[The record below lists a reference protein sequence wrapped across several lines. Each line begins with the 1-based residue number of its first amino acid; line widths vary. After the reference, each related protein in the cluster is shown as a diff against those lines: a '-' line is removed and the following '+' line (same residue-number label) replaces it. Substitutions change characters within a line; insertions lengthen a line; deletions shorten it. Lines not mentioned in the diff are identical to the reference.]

1 MSLDHQRS
9 ARMLI
14 HRFESMSSSS
24 DVDLV
29 QSQSQVPFTAAA
41 TTVLP
46 IRSAG
51 SHVSAGSTSS
61 CSKAQGALVSPGK
74 NEIAKGKDKSP
85 IRQSIRNL
93 LSVFSSKKHGSGG
106 SPKRKSE
113 QHQLDR
119 TGDAQGITMLAR
131 EAEKSLPST
140 PRQVSGRYLQPID
153 AILSNDDD
161 ENGQADI
168 MRPHIARGITG
179 ILPRVT
185 LFDAPVP
192 PIPLDQVSPDSSSA
206 PSRKHRGPTKTC
218 GALLYLSHDEN
229 SFGSFSSPAWLP
241 CTVTLEVDDHSIIV
255 SWKNPEARQPLKTQT
270 HTVTLARCTDVRSLV
285 GDQLDQKDIN
295 IPISGCNLV
304 IEHFKVF
311 ELLFEGRQRE
321 KFAAKTVRERAKW
334 VSAIWD
340 AVLPSQDANASQ
352 CIEQPEQKS
361 ESVVKAETVPADATP
376 LSAVVSADATPSPAV
391 EPAGVPQT
399 AEQRGALQEQKRRPS
414 TSASVSVYAP
424 TKALSRLSTSTSAK
438 SAIPDR
444 CHSPSIMN
452 LNQMTKVKQ
461 RLAQIRD
468 MELQRKSSSSSSSS
482 RIAPEKG
489 SLSWRRVEGQDPSPT
504 TTSRAAVQALEAN
517 QGSDRKHDEEFS
529 KPVDIGADKHTDD
542 SEAQGQGNANLE
554 PLLDFMKDQAQEQK
568 EQVGHLGDQL
578 ACIQDEIQRLP
589 QEFCLLASSPSSR
602 NADPN
607 IQQMMTKVERKVEVT
622 TDVLGTIEDK
632 LETMSTGMQKQA
644 QVRQKSAIETLRAID
659 GFRMALGSDFSAI
672 MAKLALLQELQER
685 CEKTKERLPLAE
697 HNKQLPPVV
706 DLSTVL
712 AKLDSV
718 ITLQRKAI
726 TSVGKPAGKAA
737 NAKVTDVASKDIKD
751 ELSKISS
758 MLEQNNRVRA
768 LHSQQQADS
777 VRYLTELNTWLETFV
792 NHGTSQ
798 IEGVTAKVQQ
808 LCRALGCPDQADSS
822 MGIAGHAS
830 LLQDLRDLMATAQA
844 REQGSTELHKSI
856 NALLAVVNAGSGLGS
871 VADVMEHQ
879 KREQVDL
886 FKTMTQE
893 LSSEIKGERIRFVE
907 AMKEATTINIQ
918 MQVDSLKQNLAAELM
933 KMSQEIGRLHQE
945 KQTIEIQIQ
954 DLLAFQDK
962 QRIPGQMIPSRAHYL
977 PHAHAG

>member
-9 ARMLI
+9 ARLLI

-29 QSQSQVPFTAAA
+29 QSQFQAPFTTAT

-61 CSKAQGALVSPGK
+61 HSFSKAQGAPVSPGK

-106 SPKRKSE
+106 SPKRNTMKSE
-113 QHQLDR
+113 LDR
-119 TGDAQGITMLAR
+119 TGDAPMLV

-153 AILSNDDD
+153 AILSDDE

-192 PIPLDQVSPDSSSA
+192 PIPLDQVSPDPSPM

-218 GALLYLSHDEN
+218 GALLYLSHYEN

-255 SWKNPEARQPLKTQT
+255 SWKNPEAQQPLKTQT

-285 GDQLDQKDIN
+285 GDQLDQQDID
-295 IPISGCNLV
+295 IPVSGCNLV

-352 CIEQPEQKS
+352 CIEQPEG
-361 ESVVKAETVPADATP
+361 KAETVPADATP
-376 LSAVVSADATPSPAV
+376 LSAVVSAEATPSPAV

-399 AEQRGALQEQKRRPS
+399 AEQQGTLQEQKRRPS

-468 MELQRKSSSSSSSS
+468 MELQMKSSSSSSSS
-482 RIAPEKG
+482 RIASEKG

-504 TTSRAAVQALEAN
+504 TTSRAAVQAREAN

-542 SEAQGQGNANLE
+542 TEAQGQGNANLE

-602 NADPN
+602 NVDPN

-659 GFRMALGSDFSAI
+659 GFRTALGSDFSAI

-697 HNKQLPPVV
+697 HNKQFPPVV

-718 ITLQRKAI
+718 ITLQRKAV

-822 MGIAGHAS
+822 TGIAGHAS

-844 REQGSTELHKSI
+844 REQGSAELHKSI
-856 NALLAVVNAGSGLGS
+856 NALLAVVNASTGSGLGS

-886 FKTMTQE
+886 FKAMTQE

-962 QRIPGQMIPSRAHYL
+962 QRIPGQMIPSRASICQYL

>member
-1 MSLDHQRS
+1 
-9 ARMLI
+9 
-14 HRFESMSSSS
+14 MSSSS

-29 QSQSQVPFTAAA
+29 QSQFQVPFTTAT

-61 CSKAQGALVSPGK
+61 HSFSKAQGAPVSPGK

-106 SPKRKSE
+106 SPKR
-113 QHQLDR
+113 
-119 TGDAQGITMLAR
+119 
-131 EAEKSLPST
+131 
-140 PRQVSGRYLQPID
+140 
-153 AILSNDDD
+153 N
-161 ENGQADI
+161 I
-168 MRPHIARGITG
+168 MKGITG

-192 PIPLDQVSPDSSSA
+192 PIPLDQVSPDPSPM

-218 GALLYLSHDEN
+218 GALLYLSHYEN

-255 SWKNPEARQPLKTQT
+255 SWKNPEAQQPLKMQT

-285 GDQLDQKDIN
+285 GDQLDQQDID

-352 CIEQPEQKS
+352 CKEQPEG
-361 ESVVKAETVPADATP
+361 KAETVPADATP
-376 LSAVVSADATPSPAV
+376 LSAVVSAEATPSPAV

-399 AEQRGALQEQKRRPS
+399 TEQQGALQEQKRRPS

-424 TKALSRLSTSTSAK
+424 TQALSRLSTSTSAK

-468 MELQRKSSSSSSSS
+468 MELQMKPSSSSSSS
-482 RIAPEKG
+482 RIASEKG

-504 TTSRAAVQALEAN
+504 TTSRAAVQAREAN
-517 QGSDRKHDEEFS
+517 QGSDRKHDE
-529 KPVDIGADKHTDD
+529 D
-542 SEAQGQGNANLE
+542 
-554 PLLDFMKDQAQEQK
+554 
-568 EQVGHLGDQL
+568 
-578 ACIQDEIQRLP
+578 
-589 QEFCLLASSPSSR
+589 SR
-602 NADPN
+602 NVDPN

-697 HNKQLPPVV
+697 HNKQSPPVV
-706 DLSTVL
+706 DLSIVL

-718 ITLQRKAI
+718 ITLQRKAV
-726 TSVGKPAGKAA
+726 TSVGKPVGKAA
-737 NAKVTDVASKDIKD
+737 NAK
-751 ELSKISS
+751 LSKISS

-808 LCRALGCPDQADSS
+808 LCRAFGCPDQADSS
-822 MGIAGHAS
+822 TGIAGHAS

-844 REQGSTELHKSI
+844 REQGSAELHKSI
-856 NALLAVVNAGSGLGS
+856 NALLAVVNASTGSGES
-871 VADVMEHQ
+871 ANCAINVRTAMCCEICHDT
-879 KREQVDL
+879 
-886 FKTMTQE
+886 FPIE

-918 MQVDSLKQNLAAELM
+918 MQVDSLRQNLAAELM

-962 QRIPGQMIPSRAHYL
+962 QRIPGQMIPSRASICQYL